1 MGLLRKK
8 RKSAVTTKWVLIPL
22 LVLSTAFATNVLA
35 SDSNPALGLGSVSAS
50 TGQDLRHNVG
60 ALRDMEGKEVGGKYN
75 EYLGYILAVDER
87 GKLAEMQIPTS
98 VAVTLPTD
106 LLIDEGNRVRAPTIS
121 RGDILNMIRKQ
132 GGSPLLEVKN
142 ER

>member
-1 MGLLRKK
+1 M
-8 RKSAVTTKWVLIPL
+8 TTKRVLIPL
-22 LVLSTAFATNVLA
+22 LVLSAAFATNVLA
-35 SDSNPALGLGSVSAS
+35 SDCNPALSLGSVSAS
-50 TGQDLRHNVG
+50 DLRHNVG

-87 GKLAEMQIPTS
+87 GKLAEMQIPTG